1 MNVVMSSMLGGVSGS
16 EFSGMPMVSVSH
28 TLVRRIGMSEQQ
40 SGGCGDVVPAGALTV
55 AGVAARLGV
64 QRRTVEAYRHH
75 TQYGF
80 PEPDGRLGRT
90 PWWKPATI
98 DAWQKG
104 RPGQGRGGGRPR
116 KTNSH

>member
-1 MNVVMSSMLGGVSGS
+1 
-16 EFSGMPMVSVSH
+16 
-28 TLVRRIGMSEQQ
+28 MSEQQ

-75 TQYGF
+75 IQYGF

-98 DAWQKG
+98 DAWQKA